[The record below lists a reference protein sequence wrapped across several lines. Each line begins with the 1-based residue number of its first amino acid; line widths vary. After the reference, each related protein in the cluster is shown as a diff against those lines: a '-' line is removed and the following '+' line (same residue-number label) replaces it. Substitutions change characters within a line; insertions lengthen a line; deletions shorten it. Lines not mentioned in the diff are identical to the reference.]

1 MLELRSS
8 QSLTGRINK
17 NIAALIVDTVSN
29 AGVGS
34 GAMVA
39 ASAIAV
45 EIDSSESKLL
55 STIYEIMPKGE

>member
-8 QSLTGRINK
+8 QSLTGRINR

-34 GAMVA
+34 GDMVA
-39 ASAIAV
+39 ASAVAV
-45 EIDSSESKLL
+45 EIDSS
-55 STIYEIMPKGE
+55 